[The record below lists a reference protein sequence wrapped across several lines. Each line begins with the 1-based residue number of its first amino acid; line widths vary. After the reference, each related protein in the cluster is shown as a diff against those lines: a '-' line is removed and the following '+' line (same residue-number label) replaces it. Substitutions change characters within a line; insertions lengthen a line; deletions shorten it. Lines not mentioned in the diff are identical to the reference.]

1 MSKYFLPKDI
11 ISCKAPLLKVP
22 PADIALRYKR
32 GINPNG
38 FKIKALKPNQVVESG
53 FAVCVMISALNAAAA
68 YFKDNHCDKATA
80 NYNYSYTFFDD
91 MFMEED

>member
-11 ISCKAPLLKVP
+11 ISCAAPLLKVP
-22 PADIALRYKR
+22 PGDIALRYKR

-38 FKIKALKPNQVVESG
+38 FKIKGLKPKHVVESG
-53 FAVCVMISALNAAAA
+53 FAVCAMINALNAAAV
-68 YFKDNHCDKATA
+68 YYKENHCDKATA
-80 NYNYSYTFFDD
+80 NYSYSYTFFDD